1 VNNDNIAD
9 RRNILVPRFEGPECE
24 HVHDFVVTLSHD
36 GKIQVWSVQ
45 GLQISTSGLRDSV
58 RVVETAS
65 VSCDAVD
72 VSNTISSVVAPVSQ
86 MRFQNRVPN
95 NLSVLLTGKSMFTHN
110 Q

>member
-1 VNNDNIAD
+1 M
-9 RRNILVPRFEGPECE
+9 
-24 HVHDFVVTLSHD
+24 TLSHD

-72 VSNTISSVVAPVSQ
+72 ISNTISSVVAPVSQ
-86 MRFQNRVPN
+86 MRFQSRVPN
-95 NLSVLLTGKSMFTHN
+95 SLSVLLTGKSLCVCVQLTKYSPNSHIQETFPTAFD
-110 Q
+110 